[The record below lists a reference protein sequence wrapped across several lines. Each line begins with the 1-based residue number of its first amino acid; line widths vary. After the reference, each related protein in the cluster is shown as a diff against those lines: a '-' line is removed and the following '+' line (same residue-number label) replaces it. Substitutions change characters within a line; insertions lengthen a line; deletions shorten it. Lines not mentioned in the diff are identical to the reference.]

1 MADVRTN
8 APNPLLQ
15 RAATYLIVP
24 TILFIVLSPGL
35 LLEVRPPSLLS
46 VGGGNGVGFF

>member
-35 LLEVRPPSLLS
+35 LLEVRPLLWV
-46 VGGGNGVGFF
+46 VGIGTGHF